1 MPEYS
6 ITAVLDPQRFAA
18 VDAGNRSRQRT
29 AGLRILL
36 VTEDDPLYV
45 RQFFSEFFVLC
56 QREEF
61 EICGVT
67 VVSAFHE
74 PLWKTARRMWRFY
87 GPIDFAKLL
96 VRFVRATIRGDSIER
111 LARERAIACLPTESV
126 NVPGYVQLVRTMAP
140 DVIVSV
146 AAPEIF
152 RNGILGAARLR
163 CINIHSG
170 RLPKYRGM
178 MPTFWQLLNG
188 EEHATV
194 TVHDMAE
201 KLDAGAVLAT
211 LDVELRQ
218 RDSLDRVITETKRA
232 GARLMIEVLR
242 KIADGSVKAAP
253 LDMTAARYFKFPTS
267 TDTKAF
273 RAKGHRLL

>member
-1 MPEYS
+1 
-6 ITAVLDPQRFAA
+6 
-18 VDAGNRSRQRT
+18 
-29 AGLRILL
+29 
-36 VTEDDPLYV
+36 
-45 RQFFSEFFVLC
+45 
-56 QREEF
+56 
-61 EICGVT
+61 
-67 VVSAFHE
+67 
-74 PLWKTARRMWRFY
+74 
-87 GPIDFAKLL
+87 
-96 VRFVRATIRGDSIER
+96 
-111 LARERAIACLPTESV
+111 
-126 NVPGYVQLVRTMAP
+126 
-140 DVIVSV
+140 V

-152 RNGILGAARLR
+152 RKGILDAARLR

-178 MPTFWQLLNG
+178 MPTFWQLLHG
-188 EEHATV
+188 EERATV

-218 RDSLDRVITETKRA
+218 PDSLDRVITETKRA

-242 KIADGSVKAAP
+242 KIADGSVKATP